1 MMLFIS
7 SKCKYSLQLLDTL
20 KSNDAVFKK
29 FTLVN
34 VNNPNYKIPP
44 FVDRVPMIFL
54 KNSSEVIID
63 EDVDTFV
70 KQLIHEENIRMG
82 QSQRQ
87 TDKGGEENGL
97 GEWKPLVDTTK
108 GFTDHFSFLEGSD
121 CTSSKHYISIEHQN
135 NDLKPLNTSID
146 DNKVKFDQSSY
157 EQFLSQRDLDNAQF
171 NARPKN

>member
-7 SKCKYSLQLLDTL
+7 TKCKYSLQLLETL
-20 KSNDAVFKK
+20 KSNDAVFKQ

-34 VNNPNYKIPP
+34 VNNPNYKIPS

-70 KQLIHEENIRMG
+70 KQLLSEQRRNQGQR
-82 QSQRQ
+82 QSQGQ
-87 TDKGGEENGL
+87 NNDDV
-97 GEWKPLVDTTK
+97 EWKPLVDTTK

-121 CTSSKHYISIEHQN
+121 CTSSKHYINIENQE
-135 NDLKPLNTSID
+135 NDLKPMNTSID

-157 EQFLSQRDLDNAQF
+157 DQFLSQRDLDNAQF